1 MITVSGIGWLTNE
14 GYGGVRSRQRIRY
27 ENGEG
32 VNSLPKRGIFSHSF
46 KNFGRLDAI
55 SRMTAYAVALAVQ
68 DAGIKYV
75 PGLKQDIGIIGTN
88 TEGSLQADLAYFRD
102 YVGSG
107 RTLSRGNLFI
117 YTLPSSP
124 VGEAAIHFGFLGPL
138 LYARGLDNSLVT
150 VLDIAEEMITA
161 KETSI
166 MLAGKAEETEAV
178 FFVLGCRPG
187 QGEAGSVDLE
197 DLRKIVKT
205 TPGVASMIRELS
217 LLTARKASCED

>member
-14 GYGGVRSRQRIRY
+14 GYGGVRRRQRLMY
-27 ENGEG
+27 DNGEG

-55 SRMTAYAVALAVQ
+55 SRMTTYAVALAVQ
-68 DAGIKYV
+68 DAGIKYL

-102 YVGSG
+102 YVESG
-107 RTLSRGNLFI
+107 RKLSRGSLFI

-138 LYARGLDNSLVT
+138 LYAWGLDNSLVA
-150 VLDIAEEMITA
+150 VLDIAQGYDHCRRDTDH
-161 KETSI
+161 TG
-166 MLAGKAEETEAV
+166 GKSGRV
-178 FFVLGCRPG
+178 RSCFFC
-187 QGEAGSVDLE
+187 S
-197 DLRKIVKT
+197 RKQ
-205 TPGVASMIRELS
+205 
-217 LLTARKASCED
+217 ARSRVRQVQATWRMSGRS

>member
-14 GYGGVRSRQRIRY
+14 GYGGVRRRQRLMY
-27 ENGEG
+27 DNGGG

-55 SRMTAYAVALAVQ
+55 SRMTTYAVALAVQ
-68 DAGIKYV
+68 DAGIKYL

-102 YVGSG
+102 YVESG
-107 RTLSRGNLFI
+107 RKLSRGSLFI

-138 LYARGLDNSLVT
+138 LYAWGLDNSLVA
-150 VLDIAEEMITA
+150 VLDIAQGMITA
-161 KETSI
+161 GETPI
-166 MLAGKAEETEAV
+166 MLAGKAEESEAV
-178 FFVLGCRPG
+178 FFVLESRLGES
-187 QGEAGSVDLE
+187 EAGSGDLE
-197 DLRKIVKT
+197 DVREIVKA
-205 TPGVASMIRELS
+205 TPGVASMIQELS

>member
-1 MITVSGIGWLTNE
+1 MYDN
-14 GYGGVRSRQRIRY
+14 GG
-27 ENGEG
+27 G

-55 SRMTAYAVALAVQ
+55 SRMTTYAVALAVQ
-68 DAGIKYV
+68 DAGIKYL

-102 YVGSG
+102 YVESG
-107 RTLSRGNLFI
+107 RKLSRGSLFI

-138 LYARGLDNSLVT
+138 LYAWGLDNSLVA
-150 VLDIAEEMITA
+150 VLDIAQGMITA
-161 KETSI
+161 GETPI
-166 MLAGKAEETEAV
+166 MLAGKAEESEAV
-178 FFVLGCRPG
+178 FFVLESRLGES
-187 QGEAGSVDLE
+187 EAGSGDLE
-197 DLRKIVKT
+197 DVREIVKA
-205 TPGVASMIRELS
+205 TPGVASMIQELS